1 MRSGPGGQV
10 AAALLLDALFGEPP
24 EAVHPTV
31 LMGKAISAFEG
42 SALKLD
48 NPLPRRLA
56 GIALAFSLPALV
68 FVSTRKV
75 LDAAPGRLRW
85 NIGVTLISTT
95 LSMRGLA
102 TAAGSVEHALRER
115 RLEDARSRV
124 GYFVGR
130 DTEDLS
136 EPEICRAAVES
147 VAENMGDGIV
157 APMFYG
163 LLFGAPGA
171 LAYKAVNTLD
181 SMVGHPQPPYTEL
194 GWASA
199 RLDDLA
205 NLVPSRLTVLAVA
218 AFSGKPLRT
227 LRIANRYGSL
237 TRSPNAGMAEAA
249 FAGALGVRLG
259 GTNTYGGV
267 VREGPTLGEGRRPA
281 SDDIRRAVSLMR
293 RCCALLG
300 ALALL
305 KMRVNHG

>member
-1 MRSGPGGQV
+1 MRFGNGGQV

-24 EAVHPTV
+24 EAAHPTV
-31 LMGKAISAFEG
+31 LMGRAISAFEG

-48 NPLPRRLA
+48 NPIPRRLA
-56 GIALAFSLPALV
+56 GIALAISLPALV

-75 LDAAPGRLRW
+75 LHAAPGRLRW
-85 NIGVTLISTT
+85 SIGVALISTT

-102 TAAGSVEHALRER
+102 EAAGSVEHALRDR
-115 RLEDARSRV
+115 RLEEARS
-124 GYFVGR
+124 GLGHFVGR
-130 DTEDLS
+130 DTENLS
-136 EPEICRAAVES
+136 EPEVCRAAVES
-147 VAENMGDGIV
+147 VAENTSDGIV
-157 APMFYG
+157 APMLYG
-163 LLFGAPGA
+163 LLCGAPGA

-205 NLVPSRLTVLAVA
+205 NLVPSRMTVLAVA

-227 LRIANRYGSL
+227 LRTAKRYGRL

-267 VREGPTLGEGRRPA
+267 TREGPTLGDGRLPA
-281 SDDIRRAVSLMR
+281 SGDIRRAVSLMR
-293 RCCALLG
+293 RCCVLLG
-300 ALALL
+300 TLALL
-305 KMRVNHG
+305 KVRTHG

>member
-1 MRSGPGGQV
+1 
-10 AAALLLDALFGEPP
+10 
-24 EAVHPTV
+24 
-31 LMGKAISAFEG
+31 
-42 SALKLD
+42 
-48 NPLPRRLA
+48 
-56 GIALAFSLPALV
+56 
-68 FVSTRKV
+68 
-75 LDAAPGRLRW
+75 
-85 NIGVTLISTT
+85 
-95 LSMRGLA
+95 MRGLA
-102 TAAGSVEHALRER
+102 TAAGGVAQALRER
-115 RLEDARSRV
+115 RLEDARSLV
-124 GYFVGR
+124 GHFVGR

-136 EPEICRAAVES
+136 GPEICRAAVES
-147 VAENMGDGIV
+147 VAENTGDGIV

-181 SMVGHPQPPYTEL
+181 SMVGHPLPQYTEL

-227 LRIANRYGSL
+227 LRIANRYGPL

-249 FAGALGVRLG
+249 FAGALGVLLG

-281 SDDIRRAVSLMR
+281 ADDISRSVSLMR